1 MLFCMAQLKEQNKTK
16 IVTFECQALPYE
28 ISGTVKRENCRQ
40 GLFSVVSGITMLW
53 FVLGLSREK
62 AVDRDCF
69 LL

>member
-1 MLFCMAQLKEQNKTK
+1 MTVSCCKWHNHVVVCVR
-16 IVTFECQALPYE
+16 IVKGE
-28 ISGTVKRENCRQ
+28 SCRQ
-40 GLFSVVSGITMLW
+40 GLFPVVSGITMLW